1 MIKWIQPPL
10 IFYIYSTA
18 WLVLHERKDFYC
30 WLVFSQRTKQTSLHL
45 AKKTVWNC
53 LKYWYPQMS
62 SSKSTSKLGFFSYKL
77 YLFSTYIFITIYWHA
92 KMSTLLKYNI
102 ILAFSS
108 GSQFRSNIYK
118 LSIYDFF
125 KYTLALCK
133 YWGGVKA
140 MRNIHGNI
148 PQTLWTTS

>member
-10 IFYIYSTA
+10 TFYIYSIA
-18 WLVLHERKDFYC
+18 WLVLHEGKDFYC
-30 WLVFSQRTKQTSLHL
+30 WSSFLKGQCKHL
-45 AKKTVWNC
+45 YIWQKTVWNC

-62 SSKSTSKLGFFSYKL
+62 SSKSISKLGFFSYKL

-108 GSQFRSNIYK
+108 GSQFRSSIYK

-133 YWGGVKA
+133 YWSRVKA